1 MLNLDAPRDR
11 DVHTIADFAEILCL
25 VTQDRVCSRETISDQ
40 IRDVG
45 GSKISDHELDD
56 CFNHIA
62 WRVEAFGGSY
72 PFSLDAG
79 RRTISAPEVLPE
91 EHKLYVLILLCANLP
106 FIDRGYMDGSL
117 PDAFERV
124 SLITLRSIFPVA
136 AQVKAFGKKETE
148 YKGAKW
154 DRINQLAKDIGG
166 VGLCDEKTF
175 RVRDS
180 GDGGIDLVAWLSL
193 DEYERRNIPSALA
206 QCACSRSDWPR
217 KQSEISHG
225 RLRYIHVAHPWM
237 QLIFIPHSFR
247 DNGGAWAVEGEVGD
261 TLIFDRLRIVKNI
274 KFEDDWRNIDPPAIL
289 ENFLEKRLDLV

>member
-25 VTQDRVCSRETISDQ
+25 VTQDRVCSGETISDQ

-45 GSKISDHELDD
+45 GSKISAQELDD

-72 PFSLDAG
+72 PFSLDIG
-79 RRTISAPEVLPE
+79 RRTISAPETLPE

-106 FIDRGYMDGSL
+106 FFDRQYINGSL
-117 PDAFERV
+117 TDAFERG
-124 SLITLRSIFPVA
+124 SLVTLRSVFPVA
-136 AQVKAFGKKETE
+136 AKVKAFGKNETE
-148 YKGAKW
+148 YRGAKW
-154 DRINQLAKDIGG
+154 ERINQLAKDIGA
-166 VGLCDEKTF
+166 VGLCNEETF
-175 RVRDS
+175 RARDS

-193 DEYERRNIPSALA
+193 DEYECRNIPSALA
-206 QCACSRSDWPR
+206 QCACSRLEWSR

-225 RLRYIHVAHPWM
+225 RLRYIHATHPWM

-247 DNGGAWAVEGEVGD
+247 DNRGTWAVEGEVGD

-274 KFEDDWRNIDPPAIL
+274 SFEDDWRNIDPPEIL
-289 ENFLEKRLDLV
+289 ANFLEERLDLV